1 MRAAARLGAALAVA
15 AGSAALAGCGDN
27 YTADLDSLP
36 IVLHRAPLGAPAASG
51 ITGQGALVVTAS
63 PPGAADQPGQS
74 FDMVVGTGTPL
85 TLLAGAATT
94 ATEKVG
100 FDLIDPTLPMPP
112 GPAVRGTFR
121 GVSVLRM
128 PLQPPGDGG
137 MVPGGIMGGDIL
149 RRYSVQVRLGATC
162 ATPPCSSMT
171 FWSHLGPDLG
181 FLEDSG
187 YAVLR
192 FSLFGGGEVTA
203 KGDPDFLGQR
213 APLVLSPTRIVL
225 RTCAAPTAFSPDQAR
240 DMCCKDADA
249 ARLATGID
257 LSLVLDTGVGP
268 MVLSQSAW
276 ERVKTG
282 LMTRT
287 PPVTVPPEVSGPLSL
302 ATWPT
307 PIAAVWSTIP
317 SFAVV
322 DNETGV
328 NTDPGPCVELGRSR
342 RIEQVSFQT
351 VNGIAPDACTQPC
364 DSDPREPDKAQNSA
378 AYLELTAAIPVAV
391 IADEEPYL
399 QGLRFDVRPE
409 GPEVDGL
416 LGAGA
421 LQRAR
426 VELDYQSAPGRA
438 VFSCELDA
446 PRSECWAAARCPR
459 LPSSQDVHRCFGLPP
474 HGLAATCAPS
484 GC

>member
-1 MRAAARLGAALAVA
+1 VRAAARFGAALAVA
-15 AGSAALAGCGDN
+15 AGSVDVGLTPGCGDN

-51 ITGQGALVVTAS
+51 ATAQGALLLTAS
-63 PPGAADQPGQS
+63 PPGAANQTY
-74 FDMVVGTGTPL
+74 DMVVGTGTPL
-85 TLLAGAATT
+85 TLLAGAPTNE
-94 ATEKVG
+94 TEQVG
-100 FDLIDPTLPMPP
+100 FDLIDPTLPNPP

-121 GVSVLRM
+121 GVSVLRL
-128 PLQPPGDGG
+128 PLQAPGDGG
-137 MVPGGIMGGDIL
+137 MIPGAIMGGDIL
-149 RRYSVQVRLGATC
+149 RRYSVQMRLGATC
-162 ATPPCSSMT
+162 PPPDYVCSSVT

-187 YAVLR
+187 YAALK

-213 APLVLSPTRIVL
+213 GPLVLSPTRIVL
-225 RTCAAPTAFSPDQAR
+225 RTCAAPAAFSPDQAR
-240 DMCCKDADA
+240 DMCCKDPDA

-257 LSLVLDTGVGP
+257 LALLLDTGTGP
-268 MVLSQSAW
+268 MVLGQSAW
-276 ERVKTG
+276 DRVKAKLTDV
-282 LMTRT
+282 
-287 PPVTVPPEVSGPLSL
+287 PVESSGQLL
-302 ATWPT
+302 IATWPT
-307 PIAAVWSTIP
+307 AIAATWSTIP
-317 SFAVV
+317 RFAVV
-322 DNETGV
+322 DNETEANV
-328 NTDPGPCVELGRSR
+328 DPGPCVELGRSR

-364 DSDPREPDKAQNSA
+364 DNDPREPDKAQNSA
-378 AYLELTAAIPVAV
+378 AYLELTGPIPVAV

-416 LGAGA
+416 IGAGA
-421 LQRAR
+421 LGRAR
-426 VELDYQSAPGRA
+426 LEIDYQSAPGLA

-459 LPSSQDVHRCFGLPP
+459 LPSASDLHRCFGLPP
-474 HGLAATCAPS
+474 HGLAPTCAPS